1 MLTDKELELG
11 SRAVLNLHGFF
22 VITTDDQIIEN
33 PQVIFRTLKASELFL
48 MDYYDNLL
56 PHEQAD
62 LEEIILKDNVVGIYG
77 YDDKEISAI
86 YTPAGVISSIA
97 QAVFNLSLNYLTN
110 KDGQEYKKK
119 LDNVT
124 YLEGMQAIVAY
135 YLNMPYTEVCEL
147 SLSELYKKHA
157 ICHATFPKQINP
169 LCEVPNE
176 NGE

>member
-22 VITTDDQIIEN
+22 VITTDNQIIDN
-33 PQVIFRTLKASELFL
+33 PQIVIKTLKPSELFL
-48 MDYYDNLL
+48 MDYYDNLS
-56 PHEQAD
+56 EYERND
-62 LEEIILKDNVVGIYG
+62 LEELVLEDNVVGIYG
-77 YDDKEISAI
+77 YEDKQISTA
-86 YTPAGVISSIA
+86 YTPAGVVTSIS
-97 QAVFNLSLNYLTN
+97 QAVFNLSFKYLLN

-119 LDNVT
+119 LDSVT

-135 YLNMPYTEVCEL
+135 YLNIPHTEVCEM

-157 ICHATFPKQINP
+157 ICYATFPKQINP
-169 LCEVPNE
+169 LCEVPQE